1 MITCKNQ
8 IKNMLND
15 KLLNYKTFKLR
26 INKEITII
34 RIKFVKALVDIR
46 TNTYAPLYLC
56 GLMVSDIDH

>member
-1 MITCKNQ
+1 
-8 IKNMLND
+8 MLND